1 MTKIQG
7 FDYEGTEQF
16 WTVSGDTVTSMTIL
30 DFNKDGTQELVVG
43 SDDFQIRVFQ
53 NEEIITEITETEKV
67 NKLKALGGNKFGYG
81 LSNGTVGVYEGTERV
96 WRGKT
101 KHDLTSL
108 ESFDLDGDGV
118 NEIACGWSSGKFEV
132 RSDKTGEV
140 IYRDAFGAAIAGIVT
155 ADYRGDG
162 CNQIICVSAQGEVRA
177 YTQAPPE
184 LRGNL
189 MGKRVDEEVM
199 KDLNQQKQQLLQ
211 ELHNYESNLAAANK
225 NDTGVIPKTT
235 QVFVALE
242 MNPKEKCID
251 LLVSTNHPEAII
263 RGVVLIS
270 EQIFTDESYV
280 Q

>member
-1 MTKIQG
+1 
-7 FDYEGTEQF
+7 
-16 WTVSGDTVTSMTIL
+16 MTIL
-30 DFNKDGTQELVVG
+30 DFNKDGHQELIVG

-67 NKLKALGGNKFGYG
+67 TKLKALGGNKYGYG
-81 LSNGTVGVYEGTERV
+81 LANGTVGVYEGTERV

-101 KHDLTSL
+101 KHELTSL

-118 NEIACGWSSGKFEV
+118 NEVACGWGSGKFEV

-140 IYRDAFGAAIAGIVT
+140 IYRDTFASSVAGIVT

-162 CNQIICVSAQGEVRA
+162 SNQIICVSSQGEVRA

-189 MGKRVDEEVM
+189 MGKRVDEEVL

-211 ELHNYESNLAAANK
+211 ELHNYESNLAVANK
-225 NDTGVIPKTT
+225 PESGVIPKTT
-235 QVFVALE
+235 QILVALE

-251 LLVSTNHPEAII
+251 LLVSTNNPEAII
-263 RGVVLIS
+263 RGVILVS
-270 EQIFTDESYV
+270 EQIFSNESFV